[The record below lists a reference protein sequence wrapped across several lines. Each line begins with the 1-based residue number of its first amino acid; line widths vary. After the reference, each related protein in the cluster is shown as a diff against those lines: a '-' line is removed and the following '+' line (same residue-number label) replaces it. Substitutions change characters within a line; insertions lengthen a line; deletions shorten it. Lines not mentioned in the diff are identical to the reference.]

1 MTEIGID
8 NWMDAIMGRSSNPVS
23 DQEVVELAENG
34 QLIVVD
40 NSGVRH
46 KPVKVDDDR
55 WTLEPVT
62 K

>member
-1 MTEIGID
+1 MIEIGID
-8 NWMDAIMGRSSNPVS
+8 NWKDAIMGRSGNPVG
-23 DQEVVELAENG
+23 DQEIVELAENG

-46 KPVKVDDDR
+46 KPVKMDNYR

-62 K
+62 T